1 MGFDWDEAKR
11 RLNIKKHGIDFEDA
25 AAAFDAPMLSSLD
38 TREDYGEDRWVGLGI
53 VRNVVMVIVLRKGSL
68 TQSGFSQR
76 ERRQNMKEK
85 RTTKKSR
92 TDWDKLSKM
101 KDSEIDT
108 SDIPILNKDFFK
120 RAVIQM
126 PKNKKLVS
134 IRLDEDVLSWF
145 KKQGKGYQTKI
156 NEILK
161 LYMRAKA
168 A

>member
-1 MGFDWDEAKR
+1 
-11 RLNIKKHGIDFEDA
+11 
-25 AAAFDAPMLSSLD
+25 
-38 TREDYGEDRWVGLGI
+38 
-53 VRNVVMVIVLRKGSL
+53 
-68 TQSGFSQR
+68 
-76 ERRQNMKEK
+76 MKEK